1 MSASIYKRF
10 MAKNLYFLF
19 GVFVFV
25 LIALKAITNN
35 FWIEEVIAEKGTIDL
50 ESYDLDKDVVA
61 LNGEWEFYWAE
72 QVLFGDSTIKKTY
85 NYVPEDWNHSKKYKN
100 QGFATYRLEV
110 LLPQTKK
117 VKTYGLY
124 LNRVGSAY
132 TLFVNGNEKG
142 SNGVVGRDLGEEI
155 PHRETQVIYFDL
167 PPNKPLEI
175 TMQVS
180 NYHHLTGGIK
190 TGILFSSSKKVQK
203 TRFGFLAVDF
213 LAVAILTVLVIVYS
227 SIYIFKPEK
236 QFLYFIL
243 FLVFICIYVAGTG
256 ENVLGSLFPGLPWLF
271 FMKLIHLCMALHFF
285 YYNNLLNLLYPNE
298 KIPFFYQI
306 VQKSSLVFSVI
317 CLVASVKVIALVL
330 PVFHGVIFLS
340 VCYWMVLM
348 GRAILNNK
356 RDSIIIFLGLC
367 IYAIAVALE
376 VAYVNQLA
384 RNPRFVPIGI
394 LFFSLSYV
402 FVNAREFASS
412 YKLVEKAE
420 NEKHKAIAQAHV
432 EKAAFL
438 AEKERSSILHQT
450 LTDSESISQVDKI
463 RVNLRQ
469 ISYIMSESGG
479 SIVYGDK
486 GERLFDLDLTLKRIS
501 EIFGTNNQLI
511 RCSKAYIV
519 NPSKARKVVR
529 NNRRYELQFINSE
542 IENVPVGNKYVT
554 EIRSSIQVN

>member
-1 MSASIYKRF
+1 

-19 GVFVFV
+19 GVFVFI
-25 LIALKAITNN
+25 LIGLKAITNN
-35 FWIEEVIAEKGTIDL
+35 FWIEEVVAEKGTIDL
-50 ESYDLDKDVVA
+50 GGYDLDKDIVS
-61 LNGEWEFYWAE
+61 LNGEWEFYWAK
-72 QVLFGDSTIKKTY
+72 QVFPGISSKNKTY
-85 NYVPEDWNHSKKYKN
+85 NYVPEDWNHEKKYKN
-100 QGFATYRLEV
+100 KGHATYRLKV
-110 LLPQTKK
+110 LLPQTQKIR
-117 VKTYGLY
+117 TYGLY

-132 TLFVNGNEKG
+132 RLFVNGIERG
-142 SNGVVGRDLGEEI
+142 SNGIVGRNMGEEI

-167 PPNKPLEI
+167 PPNESLEI
-175 TMQVS
+175 TILVS
-180 NYHHLTGGIK
+180 NHHHLTGGIK
-190 TGILFSSSKKVQK
+190 TGILFSSSKIVQK

-227 SIYIFKPEK
+227 SMYIFKPEK
-236 QFLYFIL
+236 QLLYFIL

-256 ENVLGSLFPGLPWLF
+256 ENVLGSLFPVLPWLL

-285 YYNNLLNLLYPNE
+285 YYNNLLNLMYPNE

-306 VQKSSLVFSVI
+306 IQKSSLVFSVI

-330 PVFHGVIFLS
+330 PVFHGVILLS
-340 VCYWMVLM
+340 VCYWLVLM

-367 IYAIAVALE
+367 VYAIAVVLE

-420 NEKHKAIAQAHV
+420 NEKYRAIAQAHV

-469 ISYIMSESGG
+469 ITYIMSESGG
-479 SIVYGDK
+479 SIVYGDG
-486 GERLFDLDLTLKRIS
+486 GEHLFELDLTLKRIS
-501 EIFGTNNQLI
+501 EIFGTNNQLM

-529 NNRRYELQFINSE
+529 NNRRYELQFINSK

-554 EIRSSIQVN
+554 EIRNSIQVN